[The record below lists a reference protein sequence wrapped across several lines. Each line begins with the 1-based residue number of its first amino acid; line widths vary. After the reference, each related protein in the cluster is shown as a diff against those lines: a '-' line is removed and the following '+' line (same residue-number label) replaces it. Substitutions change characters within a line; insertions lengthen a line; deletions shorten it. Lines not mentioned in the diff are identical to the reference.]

1 MIRKQAATTPQCLT
15 IDELLTP
22 RAQPSC
28 VGCICNICLLWWSGR
43 CPYQTASQVE
53 SAITGKGYQ
62 TAAQVESAI
71 TGKGYQTAP
80 QVAAAISAAG
90 HLKRL
95 KVDALPDAGGADA
108 QTIYLVPA
116 EKSDTG
122 NVYDEFM
129 VIDGAWER
137 IGSTQVDLTGYVQED
152 DLTELGATKVQSIWD
167 SAMAG

>member
-1 MIRKQAATTPQCLT
+1 MLKSDYDVDGDGVVDSAANAAKLGGQLPSHYENVLTTVKVNGSAQQITDKGVDITVPTNNNQLT
-15 IDELLTP
+15 NG
-22 RAQPSC
+22 A
-28 VGCICNICLLWWSGR
+28 G
-43 CPYQTASQVE
+43 YQTASQVE

-95 KVDALPDAGGADA
+95 KVDALPGCGEADA

-122 NVYDEFM
+122 MYTTSS
-129 VIDGAWER
+129 W
-137 IGSTQVDLTGYVQED
+137 
-152 DLTELGATKVQSIWD
+152 
-167 SAMAG
+167 